1 MVKVREDYP
10 VTEDGQIDLSC
21 WLERINSRA
30 ELQDPEVLR
39 QACLFAKEADEV
51 YAREHLWSTRTSS
64 YLTGLAMA
72 DILADLKLDQD
83 SLIAAVLY
91 RAVREEKTDRKSV
104 V

>member
-39 QACLFAKEADEV
+39 QACLFAKKQTKFMSV
-51 YAREHLWSTRTSS
+51 SIC
-64 YLTGLAMA
+64 GVLAPVA
-72 DILADLKLDQD
+72 I
-83 SLIAAVLY
+83 
-91 RAVREEKTDRKSV
+91 
-104 V
+104 